1 VNTSSSA
8 TRTSAAV
15 SPAIPTGRAMW
26 AMMALML
33 GSNLLASFN
42 QSLMNIAL
50 DATATQFH
58 ISLSQANWLVL
69 GFTTVAATVI
79 TMAAS
84 LLKRFGIRKVMMF
97 GYATSLVGSLLGMVA
112 WNFPAMLAARLIQAL
127 TVGLF
132 FPVVT
137 SVILTLAPQ
146 GKSATLLAINSG
158 AIGVGLAF
166 APLLSGL
173 VLTYLGL
180 RALFAIP
187 LAMSAILLGLGFF
200 FLHDIYAREDRP
212 IDIVSVVLSFAGLAA
227 FIFGLNEV
235 TRTVLPSVLCMAAG
249 AAGLGLFAWRQ
260 FAIAHPLLNL
270 APLRHG
276 RFVFGEALMMLG
288 YMGSIYMSLL
298 VPLYLEGTAGC
309 TAFAAGGLLCAPI
322 LCYAGACFLGGRI
335 EDRHGVWPLIPLGF
349 LVLLGGYVAMEFASA
364 RMLVIPMMAC
374 AGAAYI
380 GVGLVFPTLKAAD
393 LASLPPAIYAHGSS
407 IHSTLVQIA
416 GSVGSALFV
425 GIMSADTDRLMAQG
439 IAKAHAYASGF
450 SHTLLIAIGIL
461 AVAFAGA
468 VVFARLG
475 RRRRQKGIKSQ
486 SKPATTTPRA

>member
-1 VNTSSSA
+1 
-8 TRTSAAV
+8 
-15 SPAIPTGRAMW
+15 MW

-69 GFTTVAATVI
+69 GFTIVAATVI

-97 GYATSLVGSLLGMVA
+97 GYATSLAGSLLGMVA

-137 SVILTLAPQ
+137 SVILTLAPR

-187 LAMSAILLGLGFF
+187 LVMSAILLGLGFF
-200 FLHDIYAREDRP
+200 FLHDIYAREDQP
-212 IDIVSVVLSFAGLAA
+212 IDVVSVVLSFAGLAA

-335 EDRHGVWPLIPLGF
+335 EDS
-349 LVLLGGYVAMEFASA
+349 YMAMEFASA

-425 GIMSADTDRLMAQG
+425 GIMSADTDRLVAQG
-439 IAKAHAYASGF
+439 IAKADAYASGF

-468 VVFARLG
+468 VVFGRIARQ
-475 RRRRQKGIKSQ
+475 RHQKGIKSK
-486 SKPATTTPRA
+486 SKPATTMHKA

>member
-1 VNTSSSA
+1 
-8 TRTSAAV
+8 
-15 SPAIPTGRAMW
+15 MW

-69 GFTTVAATVI
+69 GFTIVAATVI

-112 WNFPAMLAARLIQAL
+112 WNFPAMLASRLIQAL

-137 SVILTLAPQ
+137 SVILTLAPR

-276 RFVFGEALMMLG
+276 RFVFGEVLMMLG

-309 TAFAAGGLLCAPI
+309 TPFVAGCYLVTPIFAYVAAT
-322 LCYAGACFLGGRI
+322 YLGGRI
-335 EDRHGVWPLIPLGF
+335 EDARGIWPLVPTGF
-349 LVLLGGYVAMEFASA
+349 VLLVAGLIVTGLAAS
-364 RMLVIPMMAC
+364 RLMTIGVLVG
-374 AGAAYI
+374 AGAAYA
-380 GVGLVFPTLKAAD
+380 GVGLAYAPLKSYD
-393 LASLPPAIYAHGSS
+393 LEAVPARLISNASA
-407 IHSTLVQIA
+407 IHSTFSQVVTSFA
-416 GSVGSALFV
+416 SALFV
-425 GIMSADTDRLMAQG
+425 GVMSSDATRLLAGGASKAD
-439 IAKAHAYASGF
+439 AYAAGF
-450 SHTLLIAIGIL
+450 SHTLLIELGIAATLLVAAIVFAL
-461 AVAFAGA
+461 VARHRRNARQNVRKGSAGA
-468 VVFARLG
+468 ARLAG
-475 RRRRQKGIKSQ
+475 KRVRR
-486 SKPATTTPRA
+486 

>member
-1 VNTSSSA
+1 
-8 TRTSAAV
+8 
-15 SPAIPTGRAMW
+15 MW

-50 DATATQFH
+50 DATAAQFH

-69 GFTTVAATVI
+69 GFTIVAATVI

-97 GYATSLVGSLLGMVA
+97 GYAASLVGSLLGMVA

-137 SVILTLAPQ
+137 SVILTLAPR
-146 GKSATLLAINSG
+146 GKSATLLAVNSG

-187 LAMSAILLGLGFF
+187 LAMSAILLLLGFF
-200 FLHDIYAREDRP
+200 FLHDIYAREDQP

-235 TRTVLPSVLCMAAG
+235 TRTALPSVLCMVAG
-249 AAGLGLFAWRQ
+249 AAGLGLFA
-260 FAIAHPLLNL
+260 
-270 APLRHG
+270 
-276 RFVFGEALMMLG
+276 
-288 YMGSIYMSLL
+288 
-298 VPLYLEGTAGC
+298 
-309 TAFAAGGLLCAPI
+309 
-322 LCYAGACFLGGRI
+322 
-335 EDRHGVWPLIPLGF
+335 
-349 LVLLGGYVAMEFASA
+349 
-364 RMLVIPMMAC
+364 
-374 AGAAYI
+374 
-380 GVGLVFPTLKAAD
+380 
-393 LASLPPAIYAHGSS
+393 
-407 IHSTLVQIA
+407 
-416 GSVGSALFV
+416 
-425 GIMSADTDRLMAQG
+425 
-439 IAKAHAYASGF
+439 
-450 SHTLLIAIGIL
+450 
-461 AVAFAGA
+461 
-468 VVFARLG
+468 
-475 RRRRQKGIKSQ
+475 
-486 SKPATTTPRA
+486 

>member
-1 VNTSSSA
+1 
-8 TRTSAAV
+8 
-15 SPAIPTGRAMW
+15 M
-26 AMMALML
+26 
-33 GSNLLASFN
+33 
-42 QSLMNIAL
+42 
-50 DATATQFH
+50 
-58 ISLSQANWLVL
+58 
-69 GFTTVAATVI
+69 
-79 TMAAS
+79 
-84 LLKRFGIRKVMMF
+84 
-97 GYATSLVGSLLGMVA
+97 
-112 WNFPAMLAARLIQAL
+112 
-127 TVGLF
+127 
-132 FPVVT
+132 VT
-137 SVILTLAPQ
+137 SVILTLAPR

-276 RFVFGEALMMLG
+276 RFVFGEVLMMLG

-322 LCYAGACFLGGRI
+322 LGYAGACFLGGRI
-335 EDRHGVWPLIPLGF
+335 EDRHGVWPLVPLGF

-425 GIMSADTDRLMAQG
+425 GIMSADTDRLVAQG
-439 IAKAHAYASGF
+439 IAKADAYASGF

-461 AVAFAGA
+461 AVAFVSA
-468 VVFARLG
+468 VVFGRIARQ
-475 RRRRQKGIKSQ
+475 RHQKGIKSK
-486 SKPATTTPRA
+486 SKPATTMHKA